1 LNGQYVFNLILN
13 KTLLNVVFKYKYTMK
28 ILYAVTY
35 SVEPEFQLDF
45 LKYLK
50 EVHIPAILDTQ
61 LLVECKIFR
70 IMFELNGGVSFSC
83 QYHFQDRATYDI
95 YHHQFNLKHKYTLL
109 KAFKGKYV
117 DFNALMEEA

>member
-1 LNGQYVFNLILN
+1 
-13 KTLLNVVFKYKYTMK
+13 MK

-45 LKYLK
+45 LNYLK
-50 EVHIPAILDTQ
+50 TTHIPAILATD
-61 LLVECKIFR
+61 LLIDCKVYR

-83 QYHFQDRATYDI
+83 QYHFENREVYDV
-95 YHHQFNLKHKYTLL
+95 YHHKFNLKHKYTIL
-109 KAFKGKYV
+109 KQFKGKFV